1 MRRNEENRV
10 KKVSLIALI
19 ISMMIILAII
29 WAFCHFGLWYL
40 SFLMYWEVKEWV
52 EYAGIYV
59 QSKVR

>member
-1 MRRNEENRV
+1 
-10 KKVSLIALI
+10 
-19 ISMMIILAII
+19 MMIILAII
-29 WAFCHFGLWYL
+29 WAFCHFGVWYL